1 MFYKAEKEV
10 AMRQD
15 LEAFLKAIIDRLTDI
30 DVDAITDETT
40 IDELDLVSLDFV
52 TIKVEAKNKLGMDID
67 LNALA
72 EAELDTFGELMD
84 YLEKNYLKEK

>member
-1 MFYKAEKEV
+1 
-10 AMRQD
+10 MRQD

-52 TIKVEAKNKLGMDID
+52 TIKVEAKNKLGIDID

-72 EAELDTFGELMD
+72 EAELGTFGELMD

>member
-1 MFYKAEKEV
+1 
-10 AMRQD
+10 MRQD